1 MALAALDDWA
11 HEFNWNEEI
20 ELFGLWY
27 PRWHAYSLFGVVA
40 VVAFTGIWFLLLPS
54 LIYLFEWFFAGYAW
68 VTGVGYAG
76 IALNLYT
83 FAMFVLDKIRARQGG
98 WRVPEKTLLNCAL
111 VGGWPGALLAMLI
124 MQHKTR
130 KVSFLLPMA
139 ACVVGNSCSMLL
151 LSSVVTYIW
160 KGVLLL

>member
-11 HEFNWNEEI
+11 HDFNWNEEI

-83 FAMFVLDKIRARQGG
+83 FAMFVLDKIAHG
-98 WRVPEKTLLNCAL
+98 K
-111 VGGWPGALLAMLI
+111 VGGGCQRRPCSTVRSLVAGQCAPCHAYHAT
-124 MQHKTR
+124 QDTQG
-130 KVSFLLPMA
+130 VFPTTDA

-151 LSSVVTYIW
+151 PSSVVTYIW